1 MPRTPN
7 PVQPR
12 RLDERHYEKALRRI
26 VLEPLMRKLRAGL
39 TRAAAA
45 ADVLDAIRGVPVDT
59 SRTDLLVADEV
70 AAQARRLRSYHTRR
84 LIQTFRAAL
93 GIDIR
98 PTLRDAAIEPLM
110 AAWRRENIRLVKTI
124 PERLHESLYR
134 RVSETFADRPF
145 DRGALSQM
153 LNREF
158 KSSGYNVR
166 RLARDQTS
174 KAIGQLTR
182 TRHQQ
187 LGITEYTWRTAQD
200 ERVRD
205 SHVALEG
212 SRQRWDTPPSVGH
225 PGQDVQCFPG
235 SVRIVPMGLQA
246 SIAYRYVGELIEV
259 VLANGVEIAT
269 TPNHPI
275 LTQAGW
281 KRAGCLDKG
290 DQLLVHSGAGGLATQ
305 MLNPQFGQ
313 AYPLAEDVHRLAGG
327 LGCESRTHGRRIDL
341 HGCPAR
347 RDKEVEVVNV
357 KCVLRNYLEGLC
369 SQVFPD
375 LAFESSQMGRIAA
388 CLPPFSGFNQGV
400 SLPPSVPGGVIGSRG
415 EALSFKSRQSSHTES
430 IRFRS
435 IAGGQAQ
442 FMQYPD
448 DEGAGETKVVG
459 YAKDGFPCGIALT
472 YGGLKFLP
480 SGSIHSVL
488 VGGFDAEVSQAT
500 FDNLWPNAD
509 VPGNMIDVPS
519 LFDQLFDS
527 GIVSPSLF
535 HPIPIRFT
543 RRRTH
548 DGPVYS
554 LETDNGLIIANGVVT
569 HNCRCIAI
577 PIISTRQPGGA
588 VEEPLFTDSPSAEG
602 LTRESFVKRTDRTYV
617 KEIQEQH
624 RRHPQFRPDDSLPP
638 GVRVQ
643 GARVRGLKSGPET
656 RRSFD

>member
-12 RLDERHYEKALRRI
+12 RLDERHYEQALRRI

-98 PTLRDAAIEPLM
+98 PTLQDAAIEPLM

-134 RVSETFADRPF
+134 RVSETFTDRPF

-225 PGQDVQCFPG
+225 PG
-235 SVRIVPMGLQA
+235 
-246 SIAYRYVGELIEV
+246 
-259 VLANGVEIAT
+259 
-269 TPNHPI
+269 
-275 LTQAGW
+275 
-281 KRAGCLDKG
+281 
-290 DQLLVHSGAGGLATQ
+290 
-305 MLNPQFGQ
+305 
-313 AYPLAEDVHRLAGG
+313 ED
-327 LGCESRTHGRRIDL
+327 I
-341 HGCPAR
+341 
-347 RDKEVEVVNV
+347 
-357 KCVLRNYLEGLC
+357 
-369 SQVFPD
+369 Q
-375 LAFESSQMGRIAA
+375 
-388 CLPPFSGFNQGV
+388 
-400 SLPPSVPGGVIGSRG
+400 
-415 EALSFKSRQSSHTES
+415 
-430 IRFRS
+430 
-435 IAGGQAQ
+435 
-442 FMQYPD
+442 
-448 DEGAGETKVVG
+448 
-459 YAKDGFPCGIALT
+459 
-472 YGGLKFLP
+472 
-480 SGSIHSVL
+480 
-488 VGGFDAEVSQAT
+488 
-500 FDNLWPNAD
+500 
-509 VPGNMIDVPS
+509 
-519 LFDQLFDS
+519 
-527 GIVSPSLF
+527 
-535 HPIPIRFT
+535 
-543 RRRTH
+543 
-548 DGPVYS
+548 
-554 LETDNGLIIANGVVT
+554 
-569 HNCRCIAI
+569 CRCVAI

-617 KEIQEQH
+617 KEIREQH

-638 GVRVQ
+638 GVRAYKGFGYEDLNKGLRDRELLPKNLQ
-643 GARVRGLKSGPET
+643 RVLLEVDTSTSPLRNRHVVFRGVEDPPDWQLGDRERWLTPTSTSADVVTAMTFSGNDTLLELHPAPGT
-656 RRSFD
+656 RALVYNVDEAEIVFALGQTLEVLAVHRDIEIGDLGKVRNYVIGRIRP